1 MTAGTGAGHSAPIC
15 LPANHCQSI
24 APMQHLPFDNSY
36 TRLPER
42 FFARVQP
49 DCPPAPSLIRLN
61 RDLAKQ
67 IGLDSSWLQSDAG
80 IAMLSGKDLPDEAD
94 SIAMAYAGHQ
104 FGGWVP
110 QLGDGRALL
119 LGEVVGPDGV
129 RRDIQ
134 LKGSGR
140 TPFSRM
146 GDGKAPLGPVLREY
160 IVSEAMAALGVPT
173 SRSLAAVATGE
184 PVRRETILPGA
195 VLTRVATSHV
205 RVGTFQYFHARNDL
219 DGIKALADYV
229 IERHFPEFD
238 PGADQQPYHDLL
250 SSVIKRQATLI
261 ARWMGL
267 GFIHGVM
274 NTDNMQIAGETID
287 YGPCA
292 FMEAF
297 HPGTVFSSI
306 DFKGRYSWINQP
318 AIGEWN
324 LARFAETLLPF
335 LDPLSQDSAVAQAQE
350 ALAHFGTAFSAELT
364 DVFAQKFGL
373 IGDPNEAERQSFI
386 DSTFKLLADQKV
398 DFTCFFTGLTR
409 IADELTQDGKSSPS
423 AAPESFRSLFAEAT
437 SADEWVGGWAT
448 AFNSESIRVPA
459 VERVAA
465 MRKANPVLIPRNH
478 RVEEAIRHAMEGDF
492 AAFHRLVDALKSPCE
507 ERDEYA
513 DLESPA
519 QGDEVVCQTF
529 CGT

>member
-1 MTAGTGAGHSAPIC
+1 
-15 LPANHCQSI
+15 
-24 APMQHLPFDNSY
+24 MQHLPFDNSY
-36 TRLPER
+36 SRLPPR

-49 DCPPAPSLIRLN
+49 DRAPDPHLIRLN
-61 RDLAKQ
+61 HELAAD
-67 IGLDSSWLQSDAG
+67 IGLDPGWLESAAG
-80 IAMLSGKDLPDEAD
+80 LAMLSGRDLPSEVE

-119 LGEVVGPDGV
+119 LGEVVGPDEI

-184 PVRRETILPGA
+184 TVYRERPLPGA
-195 VLTRVATSHV
+195 VLTRVAQSHV
-205 RVGTFQYFHARNDL
+205 RVGTFQYFHARNDR
-219 DGIKALADYV
+219 DGVRALADYAL
-229 IERHFPEFD
+229 ERHFP
-238 PGADQQPYHDLL
+238 GAGNAGPPYRRLL
-250 SSVIKRQATLI
+250 DEVIRRQASLI
-261 ARWMGL
+261 ARWMGF

-306 DFKGRYSWINQP
+306 DHRGRYSWVNQP

-324 LARFAETLLPF
+324 LARFAETLLPL
-335 LDPLSQDSAVAQAQE
+335 LDATDQE
-350 ALAHFGTAFSAELT
+350 SALAEARGALSEFGVVFSAELSV
-364 DVFAQKFGL
+364 VFRRKLGFDDGRNDNG
-373 IGDPNEAERQSFI
+373 IKEFI
-386 DSTFKLLADQKV
+386 DSTFSVMATQMV
-398 DFTCFFTGLTR
+398 DFTCFFRELTR
-409 IADELTQDGKSSPS
+409 IAERLMCARKPVDQDSPDTFRELFTDPS
-423 AAPESFRSLFAEAT
+423 AADSWFDDWKTHFAPESS
-437 SADEWVGGWAT
+437 SAASRAVAMQ
-448 AFNSESIRVPA
+448 RV
-459 VERVAA
+459 
-465 MRKANPVLIPRNH
+465 NPVLIPRNH
-478 RVEEAIRHAMEGDF
+478 RVEEAIRDATTGNFEG
-492 AAFHRLVDALKSPCE
+492 FHRLVDALKSPYQE
-507 ERDEYA
+507 QPAYS
-513 DLESPA
+513 DLERPA
-519 QGDEVVCQTF
+519 RKDEVVHQTF

>member
-1 MTAGTGAGHSAPIC
+1 
-15 LPANHCQSI
+15 
-24 APMQHLPFDNSY
+24 MQHLPFDNSY
-36 TRLPER
+36 SRLPER

-49 DCPPAPSLIRLN
+49 DRAPDPHLIRLN
-61 RDLAKQ
+61 HELATE
-67 IGLDSSWLQSDAG
+67 IGLDSDWLESGAG
-80 IAMLSGKDLPDEAD
+80 LAMLSGRDLPEEVD

-119 LGEVVGPDGV
+119 LGEVVGPDKI

-173 SRSLAAVATGE
+173 SRSLAAAATGE
-184 PVRRETILPGA
+184 TVYRERPLPGA
-195 VLTRVATSHV
+195 VLTRVAQSHV
-205 RVGTFQYFHARNDL
+205 RVGTFQYFHARNDR
-219 DGIKALADYV
+219 DGVRALADYAL
-229 IERHFPEFD
+229 ERHY
-238 PGADQQPYHDLL
+238 PGSGDAERPYHRLL
-250 SSVIKRQATLI
+250 DEVIRRQAALI

-306 DFKGRYSWINQP
+306 DHRGRYAWVNQP
-318 AIGEWN
+318 AIAEWN
-324 LARFAETLLPF
+324 LARFAETLLPL
-335 LDPLSQDSAVAQAQE
+335 LDDTDQESALADARGALSKFGVVFSGELSAVFRRK
-350 ALAHFGTAFSAELT
+350 LGL
-364 DVFAQKFGL
+364 DVGEDNDNVKQ
-373 IGDPNEAERQSFI
+373 FI
-386 DSTFKLLADQKV
+386 DSTFSVMAAQKV
-398 DFTCFFTGLTR
+398 DFTCFFSELTR
-409 IADELTQDGKSSPS
+409 VAGGVIRAGKPVSHELPDTFRKLFADPS
-423 AAPESFRSLFAEAT
+423 AAESWFDGWKTVFA
-437 SADEWVGGWAT
+437 
-448 AFNSESIRVPA
+448 SESSPAARRLATMQRV
-459 VERVAA
+459 
-465 MRKANPVLIPRNH
+465 NPVLIPRNH
-478 RVEEAIRHAMEGDF
+478 RVEEAIRGAMAGSYAE
-492 AAFHRLVDALKSPCE
+492 FHRLVDALKSPYRE
-507 ERDEYA
+507 QPGYS
-513 DLESPA
+513 DLERPA
-519 QGDEVVCQTF
+519 RNDEMVHQTF